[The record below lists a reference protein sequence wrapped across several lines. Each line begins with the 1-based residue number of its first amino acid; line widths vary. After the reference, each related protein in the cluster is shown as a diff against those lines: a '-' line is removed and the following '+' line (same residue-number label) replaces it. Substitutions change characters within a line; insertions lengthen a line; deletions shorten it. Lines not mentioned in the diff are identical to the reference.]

1 MNATIQTIP
10 ELLIQTRGNQTEV
23 ARMLSCA
30 RGTVLKYN
38 RDSKGERHVIVN
50 GVLMVKQGKRGR
62 RVGIRELNLTKE
74 QHEWLN
80 GWLELWGAWVYSG
93 RLEKRM
99 SSVIA
104 KFMESVEPGRVMT
117 RPMCNDD
124 DGMLI
129 SQVVD
134 SVMYID
140 KKAFGIL
147 LSYYAH
153 GSSKHAIAS
162 YYHRVAR
169 PRKML
174 CRGGGRIQKPSLATC
189 RREVDE
195 ILNASLFMIYPVL
208 DSAFKNRK
216 RVEKIK
222 HVA

>member
-1 MNATIQTIP
+1 M
-10 ELLIQTRGNQTEV
+10 
-23 ARMLSCA
+23 S
-30 RGTVLKYN
+30 
-38 RDSKGERHVIVN
+38 
-50 GVLMVKQGKRGR
+50 
-62 RVGIRELNLTKE
+62 IRELNLTKE
-74 QHEWLN
+74 QHDWLN

-153 GSSKHAIAS
+153 GSSKRAIAS
-162 YYHRVAR
+162 YYHATAK
-169 PRKML
+169 PRKM
-174 CRGGGRIQKPSLATC
+174 CGRGGDAVSKELRATYNKKGEVIKATVNGKKIDPKKTYIVATIDYLANGGDYMTPMTRCKRLFVDTQKYGNHILEYIKQLEAKDKKIDAKDEVRIQQK
-189 RREVDE
+189 
-195 ILNASLFMIYPVL
+195 
-208 DSAFKNRK
+208 
-216 RVEKIK
+216 
-222 HVA
+222 

>member
-1 MNATIQTIP
+1 M
-10 ELLIQTRGNQTEV
+10 
-23 ARMLSCA
+23 
-30 RGTVLKYN
+30 
-38 RDSKGERHVIVN
+38 
-50 GVLMVKQGKRGR
+50 
-62 RVGIRELNLTKE
+62 GIRELNLTKE

-153 GSSKHAIAS
+153 DLPSTPLHLTIIAS
-162 YYHRVAR
+162 QDLAR
-169 PRKML
+169 CYAGAAGVSKTIARNL
-174 CRGGGRIQKPSLATC
+174 STGS
-189 RREVDE
+189 
-195 ILNASLFMIYPVL
+195 
-208 DSAFKNRK
+208 
-216 RVEKIK
+216 
-222 HVA
+222 